1 MSEKIC
7 LPDQGTVTACAQYSV
22 VVGYVCVCV
31 YLLMGSLTSTRTVNN
46 RAKERQG
53 CR

>member
-22 VVGYVCVCV
+22 AVGCVCV

-46 RAKERQG
+46 RAKEGQG

>member
-31 YLLMGSLTSTRTVNN
+31 LTHGVFDFHENS
-46 RAKERQG
+46 E
-53 CR
+53 